1 MTDNVV
7 KIADLQFSRKAWSSK
22 ECLHRNISLDRNGG
36 VVKCLDCNESLS
48 AFWALSEL
56 VTRYEAT
63 LLYLE
68 NAKKEVSELQE
79 KNLSLKAA
87 KIVEQAWRSK
97 TMVPTCPHCTKA
109 IFPTDG
115 FGLSLANKEFEVYK
129 RRKNT

>member
-7 KIADLQFSRKAWSSK
+7 KIADLQFSRKAWSAK
-22 ECLHRNISLDRNGG
+22 ECPHKNISLDRHGG
-36 VVKCLDCNESLS
+36 SVKCLDCNDSLS
-48 AFWALSEL
+48 PFWVLSEL
-56 VTRYEAT
+56 VAKHEAA

-68 NAKKEVSELQE
+68 RAKKEVSELQE

-87 KIVEQAWRSK
+87 KIVEKAWRSK